1 MHLKIESVLVDFVTV
16 TGHQNEL
23 RVLKKGHFI
32 KVPYIMAHYDCNIT
46 TVQHQISRKSPP
58 VTRGA

>member
-32 KVPYIMAHYDCNIT
+32 KVPYIMPQTTLFVDCSTNT
-46 TVQHQISRKSPP
+46 TNNLFVDPQ
-58 VTRGA
+58 